1 LRHEG
6 LWEREPVWP
15 NRIPEV
21 HFQNNNL
28 WAMQKWARG
37 KLLKWKKL
45 GFVAGGESDENLT
58 VEYLS
63 STDLLIVPL
72 EI

>member
-1 LRHEG
+1 
-6 LWEREPVWP
+6 
-15 NRIPEV
+15 
-21 HFQNNNL
+21 
-28 WAMQKWARG
+28 MQKWARG

-45 GFVAGGESDENLT
+45 GFVAGGESDESLT

-63 STDLLIVPL
+63 STDLLIVPP